1 MALGYDVLVTLPPRA
16 VLPDGSSVRP
26 VPAWSPI
33 SSTLIYGERDAILV
47 NAPRTTEEAGEVADW
62 VGASGKNLVAMY
74 ATHGHGDHWFGFAE
88 VAKLLPGR
96 GDPGHRGDGRI
107 GGGR

>member
-1 MALGYDVLVTLPPRA
+1 MTLPPRA

-47 NAPRTTEEAGEVADW
+47 DEVTVPNVIDA
-62 VGASGKNLVAMY
+62 VA
-74 ATHGHGDHWFGFAE
+74 
-88 VAKLLPGR
+88 
-96 GDPGHRGDGRI
+96 
-107 GGGR
+107 

>member
-47 NAPRTTEEAGEVADW
+47 DEVTVPNVIDA
-62 VGASGKNLVAMY
+62 VA
-74 ATHGHGDHWFGFAE
+74 
-88 VAKLLPGR
+88 
-96 GDPGHRGDGRI
+96 
-107 GGGR
+107 